1 MNSPRAYGMNKSI
14 RRSNL
19 QTPGTGGIRMDP
31 TTARVI
37 LKVNPQGGCI
47 LRIDFTFLRFFCASL
62 RATCAH
68 KKRSYWLLDF
78 GKVQI

>member
-37 LKVNPQGGCI
+37 LKVNPQGGI
-47 LRIDFTFLRFFCASL
+47 STAD
-62 RATCAH
+62 
-68 KKRSYWLLDF
+68 
-78 GKVQI
+78 